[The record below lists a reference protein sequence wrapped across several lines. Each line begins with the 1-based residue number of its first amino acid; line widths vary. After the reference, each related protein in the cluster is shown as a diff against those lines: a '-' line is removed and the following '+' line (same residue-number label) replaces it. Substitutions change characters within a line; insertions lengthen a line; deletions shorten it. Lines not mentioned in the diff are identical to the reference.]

1 MLTISNNNIIRVTR
15 GDSFTLS
22 FTVHDLV
29 NEVNVN
35 DDVLLHSG
43 ESLYFRLMEPNMP
56 FEHALIRKKITA
68 VDNMTEVSIEF
79 KPEDTEFLL
88 PGLYYYS
95 VKIGRDFVD
104 DDQLDK
110 TPQRPT
116 HVSTLIKKT
125 KFYIID

>member
-43 ESLYFRLMEPNMP
+43 DSLYFGLMEPNMP

-68 VDNMTEVSIEF
+68 DGDMEEVTIEF

-104 DDQLDK
+104 DDQSDK

-116 HVSTLIKKT
+116 QVSTLIKKT